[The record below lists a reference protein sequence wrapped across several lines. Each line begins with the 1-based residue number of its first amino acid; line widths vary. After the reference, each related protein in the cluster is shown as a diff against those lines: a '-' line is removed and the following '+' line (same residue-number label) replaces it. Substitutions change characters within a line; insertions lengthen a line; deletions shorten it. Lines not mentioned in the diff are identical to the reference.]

1 MSMNPVDPVSLK
13 EQELAEKSGAIREDV
28 LARVTGGGGIV
39 NVLEK
44 GYYQTG
50 DTFLSAPTGG
60 IKPRAIKPFGP
71 DAVAESDKLL
81 TYWGNARPSGVG
93 ISGVTLEKKPASS
106 GTLTPSE
113 GSAFHKP

>member
-13 EQELAEKSGAIREDV
+13 EQELAEKS
-28 LARVTGGGGIV
+28 
-39 NVLEK
+39 
-44 GYYQTG
+44 
-50 DTFLSAPTGG
+50 
-60 IKPRAIKPFGP
+60 
-71 DAVAESDKLL
+71 
-81 TYWGNARPSGVG
+81 YWGNARPSGVG